1 MASLV
6 SELHCTKGFCNLDPI
21 GHSVQILNL
30 DCRIQIVKS
39 NSNIFRNFCLFVT
52 YKYLT
57 RICNKGLL
65 CLELVD
71 SIVELAFSS
80 PECPVEDR
88 SEEIER
94 DRVACSASI
103 VHQVRDH
110 FLS

>member
-1 MASLV
+1 M
-6 SELHCTKGFCNLDPI
+6 
-21 GHSVQILNL
+21 
-30 DCRIQIVKS
+30 IVKS